1 MRNKYD
7 GFVFNIYDVKKMKQ
21 YKLIIIIIITIFL
34 WEYKLIIIVTQ

>member
-7 GFVFNIYDVKKMKQ
+7 GVVLNIYDVKKMKQ
-21 YKLIIIIIITIFL
+21 YKLIIIIITIFL